1 MKKAAIEMDKLVI
14 LVIGLVVLGVVI
26 FGFSRMWQDGEETS
40 GELMDYEDCG
50 DGVFDP
56 FREECVDEEESD
68 IFVPLVPGF
77 ALSLKKLFDKRR
89 RV

>member
-26 FGFSRMWQDGEETS
+26 FGFSRMWQSGEETS

-56 FREECVDEEESD
+56 FREECVDEEDNE
-68 IFVPLVPGF
+68 IFIPLVPGI
-77 ALSLKKLFDKRR
+77 ALSLKRLLNKRR
-89 RV
+89 RL